1 LAHKKKRRV
10 RRVVVVKRR
19 SSYRGRNG
27 PSRRGSTAIPMG
39 QMAVIAMPIV
49 KGFRMG
55 GLSEA
60 GVDQAMYQLT
70 GFSPSQNKLLDY
82 HGLYTAAGLI
92 IMSTIGA
99 KVANKTGVNRLLKK
113 ASGGYIK
120 LF

>member
-1 LAHKKKRRV
+1 MVIKGKRGVNMGKRGKKKKGG
-10 RRVVVVKRR
+10 KR
-19 SSYRGRNG
+19 SK
-27 PSRRGSTAIPMG
+27 AIPMG

-55 GLSEA
+55 GLTEA

-70 GFSPSQNKLLDY
+70 GFSPAQGKLLDY
-82 HGLYTAAGLI
+82 HGVYTALGLI
-92 IMSTIGA
+92 VMSTIGA
-99 KVANKTGVNRLLKK
+99 KVANRTGVNRLLKK